1 MLYYTVE
8 TYEKNVHFLK
18 KTLDIGCREF
28 KLKDSKE
35 LTDFNLNQRNLLGI
49 FTSRFIV
56 I

>member
-1 MLYYTVE
+1 MKKCAL
-8 TYEKNVHFLK
+8 FK